1 MDQNQEHP
9 FAPFIRTLGRGRRG
23 HRDLTHEEAHAA
35 MAMILD
41 GQVEPVQLGAFLMLM
56 RLKEETPEEVAGM
69 VAAARERL
77 PTVPEAPT
85 GALDWPSY
93 AGKRRRP
100 PWFIL
105 AQCLLADAGHPVLI
119 HGRPGLDRDR
129 CYTHEAYRRLGLPV
143 AKDLDEAATLLAS
156 RGLCYLPLERIAPAL
171 DALFDL
177 RPLLGLRSPV
187 NTLARLLNPLGL
199 PSIEGIFHP
208 GFARIHQEAAALLG
222 DTVAVFRGEGGE
234 GEIRP
239 DTETTVY
246 LAQDGDTRTCPWPTL
261 LSTRDARSA
270 NWSLA
275 DLCRLW
281 HGADDPYGEAA
292 VVSCTA
298 LGLFM
303 AGAAPDPD
311 EAVAQARAL
320 WTQRDPQ
327 RIPESPCP

>member
-1 MDQNQEHP
+1 MDRNQEHP

-23 HRDLTHEEAHAA
+23 QRDLTLDEAHTA
-35 MAMILD
+35 MALILD
-41 GQVEPVQLGAFLMLM
+41 GQVEAVQLGAFLMLM

-77 PTVPEAPT
+77 PSAAKAPN

-105 AQCLLADAGHPVLI
+105 AQCLLADAGHPVLV

-129 CYTHEAYRRLGLPV
+129 CYTHEAYRRLGLPL
-143 AKDLDEAATLLAS
+143 ADDLDEASALLGA
-156 RGLCYLPLERIAPAL
+156 RGLCYLPLERFAPSL

-208 GFARIHQEAAALLG
+208 GFARIHQGAAALLG

-239 DTETTVY
+239 DTETTLH
-246 LAQDGDTRTCPWPTL
+246 LARDGATETCPWPTL
-261 LSTRDARSA
+261 LPGRDARPA
-270 NWSLA
+270 QWSLA

-281 HGADDPYGEAA
+281 HGGGDTYGEAA
-292 VVSCTA
+292 VISCAA
-298 LGLFM
+298 LGLFL
-303 AGAAPDPD
+303 AGAAPTPD
-311 EAVAQARAL
+311 EAVTRARDL
-320 WTQRDPQ
+320 WARRDPR
-327 RIPESPCP
+327 RIPEAPRP